1 MVEILLLGIGKSNNA
16 LNQFMIKY
24 SIEHDY
30 LSLIDVERFDYKLV
44 IKGPGIYYDEEV
56 IKKFIENCVDIITDI
71 EFIYWFLN
79 KEYIAI
85 TGTNGKTQYYDTLVY
100 KHNIKND
107 YK

>member
-1 MVEILLLGIGKSNNA
+1 VEKILLLGRGKSNNA

-24 SIEHDY
+24 GINHDY
-30 LSLIDVERFDYKLV
+30 FDVNDVTHFNYDLV
-44 IKGPGIYYDEEV
+44 IKGPGLYYQEEV
-56 IKKFIENCVDIITDI
+56 IKHFIELGVKVIVDV

-79 KEYIAI
+79 RDYIAI
-85 TGTNGKTQYYDTLVY
+85 TGTNGKTQYYDTLLY